1 MSNIHPT
8 AEVDKGAEIGNGVEI
23 GPFCVIGPNVKIGD
37 NTVLHSHVSI
47 SGHTTI
53 GTGNEVFPYA
63 SLGHIPHC
71 LLYTSPSPRDRTRS
85 RMPSSA

>member
-37 NTVLHSHVSI
+37 KVALEILRNCAINSETHRPPFM
-47 SGHTTI
+47 G
-53 GTGNEVFPYA
+53 F
-63 SLGHIPHC
+63 
-71 LLYTSPSPRDRTRS
+71 
-85 RMPSSA
+85 